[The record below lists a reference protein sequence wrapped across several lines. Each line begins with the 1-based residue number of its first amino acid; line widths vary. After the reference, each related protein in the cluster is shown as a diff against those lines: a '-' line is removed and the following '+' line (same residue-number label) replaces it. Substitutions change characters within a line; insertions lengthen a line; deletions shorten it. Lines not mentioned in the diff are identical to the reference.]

1 MSLAYIM
8 ANVDSYLLYLKSKHM
23 FAPLL
28 FKALIFFKIRA
39 VLTVQLRAEMT
50 VRKNLLTLNKMYH
63 LLSL

>member
-1 MSLAYIM
+1 
-8 ANVDSYLLYLKSKHM
+8 M

-28 FKALIFFKIRA
+28 FEALIFSKIRA

-50 VRKNLLTLNKMYH
+50 LRKNLLTLNKMYH

>member
-1 MSLAYIM
+1 
-8 ANVDSYLLYLKSKHM
+8 M

-28 FKALIFFKIRA
+28 FKALIFSKIRA

-50 VRKNLLTLNKMYH
+50 LRKNLLTLNKMYH